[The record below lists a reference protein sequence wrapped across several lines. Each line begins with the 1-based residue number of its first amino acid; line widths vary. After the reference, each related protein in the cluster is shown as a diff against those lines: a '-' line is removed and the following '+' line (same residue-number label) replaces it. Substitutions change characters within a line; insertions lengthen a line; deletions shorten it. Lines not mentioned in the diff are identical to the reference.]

1 MKTTLSK
8 STCAI
13 LFASM
18 VLASPALGKSMRDSV
33 NQAVLS
39 HPDVQAAWHAFRA
52 SDEEQEAAR
61 GGYRPRVDLS
71 ASVGWE
77 HLGGS
82 GYDGRDDHDYLREGA
97 YLTLSQMLYD
107 GGLTRSQVKKF
118 GASKN
123 AKYYDLRAS
132 MEKIALLAFRSHND
146 VNRYREMVR
155 LANQNLDRHDEIMK
169 LVQAR
174 SRAGLESSANM
185 EVVKGRL
192 ALARVN
198 LLTEEG
204 NLHDASTQYLRTV
217 GEMPDKELERGALE
231 LKRPE
236 TPETALNLGM
246 KMSPR
251 WNSVSQSVRSTL
263 FALEEQKAKLRPRVD
278 LRGGMNLENDT
289 DGTKGRKD
297 KAMIELVVRYNLY
310 NGGTDEA
317 TIRRFVEL
325 YKQSEE
331 ILKETER
338 EVTQA
343 LLVAY
348 NDIDTIYKQLEH
360 LEQHQKSA
368 EAMEAA
374 YQQQFAVGRRSLLDL
389 LDAQNEAFQAKR
401 AYVNALFG
409 YEGAKASYLHEV
421 GALISSYNIVR
432 EGVPT
437 PEELGLKIAEA
448 KAGEKPDKSPKK

>member
-1 MKTTLSK
+1 MKAMSK
-8 STCAI
+8 IMRILAI
-13 LFASM
+13 LSVFVA
-18 VLASPALGKSMRDSV
+18 LPAFGRTMKESIQ
-33 NQAVLS
+33 QAVLS
-39 HPDVQAAWHAFRA
+39 HPDVQGAWHAFRA
-52 SDEEQEAAR
+52 SEEEQEAAR
-61 GGYRPRVDLS
+61 GGYRPRIDLS

-77 HLGGS
+77 NLGGS
-82 GYDGRDDHDYLREGA
+82 GYDGRDQHNYFREGA

-118 GASKN
+118 GYAKN

-132 MEKIALLAFRSHND
+132 MEKIALLAFRSHDD
-146 VNRYREMVR
+146 VNRYREMIR
-155 LANQNLDRHDEIMK
+155 LAKQNLERHEEIMK
-169 LVQAR
+169 LVQSR
-174 SRAGLESSANM
+174 SRAGLESAANM
-185 EVVKGRL
+185 EVVKGRV

-198 LLTEEG
+198 LITEEG

-217 GEMPDKELERGALE
+217 GEMPDEEMEWGGID
-231 LKRPE
+231 LKRPDS
-236 TPETALNLGM
+236 PEEALRLGM
-246 KMSPR
+246 LSSPR
-251 WNSVSQSVRSTL
+251 QNGVAQSVQSTRL
-263 FALEEQKAKLRPRVD
+263 ALEEQKAKLSPRVE
-278 LRGGMNLENDT
+278 LRGGLNLENDT

-297 KAMIELVVRYNLY
+297 KSMIELVIRYNLY

-348 NDIDTIYKQLEH
+348 NDIDTFHKQLEH
-360 LEQHQKSA
+360 LDQHQKSA

-374 YQQQFAVGRRSLLDL
+374 YRKQFEVGRRSLLDL
-389 LDAQNEAFQAKR
+389 LDAQNESFQAKR
-401 AYVNALFG
+401 AYINALFS

-421 GALISSYNIVR
+421 GGLVAAYQIVR
-432 EGVPT
+432 KDVPSL
-437 PEELGLKIAEA
+437 EEVGIQKADT
-448 KAGEKPDKSPKK
+448 KAGKKSAAKK